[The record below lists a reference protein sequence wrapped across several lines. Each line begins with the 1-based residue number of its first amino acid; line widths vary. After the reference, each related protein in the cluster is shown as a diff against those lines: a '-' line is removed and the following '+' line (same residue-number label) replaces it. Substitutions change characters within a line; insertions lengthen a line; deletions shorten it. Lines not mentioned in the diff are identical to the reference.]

1 MDITVTPGRTAGPPP
16 GRWPFL
22 ETVGWGILV
31 VILSTVTQAMMLGA
45 FALVDLYRRGWVSHL
60 SPQYFVE
67 TALYELKDGGV
78 VFSTVIVSN
87 LLCVAGMLLIV
98 LIKGQPFKDY
108 LAFHEVRLRT
118 LFTWMG
124 ILVAFLIVVEL
135 AGELLNIDLGGDTM
149 VALFKTTHPAWL
161 FWIAAVVAA
170 PLFEEVMF
178 RGLLFRGFQASF
190 LGTGGTV
197 VLTSVLWASMHLQYN
212 LYGMGFIAATGIL
225 FGTARARTGSLLVPM
240 ALHAGLNF
248 SDLLLFTMNGAG
260 SP

>member
-1 MDITVTPGRTAGPPP
+1 MAPAPPRR
-16 GRWPFL
+16 GWPFL

-31 VILSTVTQAMMLGA
+31 VILSTVTQALMLGA

-78 VFSTVIVSN
+78 IFSTVIVSN

-98 LIKGQPFKDY
+98 LIKGQGFKDY

-124 ILVAFLIVVEL
+124 ILVAFLIVADI
-135 AGELLNIDLGGDTM
+135 AGELLQIDLGGDSM
-149 VALFKTTHPAWL
+149 IALFKATHPAWL

-178 RGLLFRGFQASF
+178 HGLLFRGFQASF

-197 VLTSVLWASMHLQYN
+197 VLTSLLWAAMHLQYN
-212 LYGMGFIAATGIL
+212 LYGMGFIAAVGIL
-225 FGTARARTGSLLVPM
+225 LGTARARTGSLIVPM
-240 ALHAGLNF
+240 ALHGALNF
-248 SDLLLFTMNGAG
+248 SDLLLFTMNAAG
-260 SP
+260 T

>member
-1 MDITVTPGRTAGPPP
+1 MAAPAP

-31 VILSTVTQAMMLGA
+31 VVLSTVTQALMLAA
-45 FALVDLYRRGWVSHL
+45 FAFADLLRRGGVSHV

-67 TALYELKDGGV
+67 TALYEAKNGGV
-78 VFSTVIVSN
+78 IFSTVIISN
-87 LLCVAGMLLIV
+87 LLCVAAMLLIV
-98 LIKGQPFKDY
+98 LIKGQAFKDY

-118 LFTWMG
+118 LFKWVG
-124 ILVAFLIVVEL
+124 ILVAFLIIVEL
-135 AGELLNIDLGGDTM
+135 AGELLRIDLGGDTM
-149 VALFKTTHPAWL
+149 IALFQTTHPAWL

-190 LGTGGTV
+190 LGTGGTI
-197 VLTSVLWASMHLQYN
+197 VLTAILWASMHLQYN

-225 FGTARARTGSLLVPM
+225 FGLARARTGSLIVPM
-240 ALHAGLNF
+240 TLHAALNF
-248 SDLLLFTMNGAG
+248 SDLLLYTMNGA
-260 SP
+260 

>member
-22 ETVGWGILV
+22 ETVGWGVLV
-31 VILSTVTQAMMLGA
+31 IIVSVISQALMLAA
-45 FALVDLYRRGWVSHL
+45 FAFVDLLRRGWVSHL

-67 TALYELKDGGV
+67 TAVSELKDGGV
-78 VFSTVIVSN
+78 IFSTVIVSN
-87 LLCVAGMLLIV
+87 LLSVVAILLIV

-108 LAFHEVRLRT
+108 LAWHDVRLRT
-118 LFTWMG
+118 QSTWMG
-124 ILVAFLIVVEL
+124 ILVAFMILADLAAEL
-135 AGELLNIDLGGDTM
+135 AGVDFGGDSM
-149 VALFKTTHPAWL
+149 VKLFQATHPAWL

-197 VLTSVLWASMHLQYN
+197 VLTAVLWAVMHIQYN

-225 FGTARARTGSLLVPM
+225 FGLARARTGSLLVPM
-240 ALHAGLNF
+240 ALHAALNF
-248 SDLLLFTMNGAG
+248 SDLLLFTMNGVG
-260 SP
+260 SS